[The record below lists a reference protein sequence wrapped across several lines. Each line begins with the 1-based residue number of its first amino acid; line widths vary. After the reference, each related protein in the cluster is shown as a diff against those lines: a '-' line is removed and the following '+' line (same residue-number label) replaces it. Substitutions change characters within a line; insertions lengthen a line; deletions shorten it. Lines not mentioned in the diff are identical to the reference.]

1 VLRFDG
7 SCHQLPRSRN
17 IVSDPT
23 TRLLDLV
30 DRLGH
35 VRARDAANAGIPTVY
50 LIWLVR
56 AGALERVA
64 RGLYARA
71 SSVGRRARSR
81 AEFAKLAHRADAYL
95 TNGLPCRP
103 GLRSPWLEGV
113 DHG

>member
-1 VLRFDG
+1 
-7 SCHQLPRSRN
+7 
-17 IVSDPT
+17 VSNPT

-30 DRLGH
+30 DRFGL

-50 LIWLVR
+50 LTRLVR

-71 SSVGRRARSR
+71 SSSVGEHVRL